1 MKPTHLNKLLKQYL
15 NDIENPELTE
25 DVINF
30 YWNWVRKT
38 MVQKPHYNLN
48 LKGLG
53 SLVINE
59 KKLNVTLAKTY
70 EFIQAVDR
78 KEFDSYARYNDAV
91 KRLEGLKRVKDQIVK
106 EKDRRIKIRQANYAD
121 QNQNHLE
128 E

>member
-1 MKPTHLNKLLKQYL
+1 
-15 NDIENPELTE
+15 
-25 DVINF
+25 
-30 YWNWVRKT
+30 

-59 KKLNVTLAKTY
+59 KKLNVTLSKTY
-70 EFIQAVDR
+70 VYIKAVDR
-78 KEFDSYARYNDAV
+78 KEFESYARYKDAI

-106 EKDRRIKIRQANYAD
+106 EKDKRIKIRQANYAD
-121 QNQNHLE
+121 QDKNNLE